1 MKNTLLFFVCN
12 FLIFSTNAQIVQ
24 GQQMIGGQFAFNNQH
39 TASNAVDP
47 TSNSNFVVA
56 AFSLSKFVTPNTI
69 KGFGLNYSYGDNASS
84 SITYSFGAFY
94 NYSKLEALAKRFYIS
109 FGGTAAINYSETKYA
124 PSIYS
129 NTINQTSLIPSISL
143 DLGLLYQ
150 LNNRFLATANLVNL
164 ANLSYRIN
172 NTQFNQPGT
181 TIQYSTK
188 SNTFNLN
195 TGLNGLSLNN
205 ISIGFR
211 YLLKKQN

>member
-12 FLIFSTNAQIVQ
+12 FLLFSANAQFAQ
-24 GQQMIGGQFAFNNQH
+24 GQQMIGGQFAFSNQH
-39 TASNAVDP
+39 TESSAVAP
-47 TSNSNFVVA
+47 SNSNFVVA
-56 AFSLSKFVTPNTI
+56 AFSLSKFATPNII

-94 NYSKLEALAKRFYIS
+94 NYSKLETLAKRFYLS
-109 FGGTAAINYSETKYA
+109 FGGTAAINYGETKYA
-124 PSIYS
+124 PVIYS
-129 NTINQTSLIPSISL
+129 NTIKRSSLIPSIAL

-164 ANLSYRIN
+164 ANLSYSIN
-172 NTQFNQPGT
+172 NTQFNQAGT
-181 TIQYSTK
+181 SILYSTK
-188 SNTFNLN
+188 SNTINLN

-211 YLLKKQN
+211 YLLKK